1 MAVQTGP
8 TGSTMVDPSTLP
20 AQPQV
25 TFLTGSKAHNFY
37 AK

>member
-8 TGSTMVDPSTLP
+8 TGSTLVDPSTLP
-20 AQPQV
+20 APAPA
-25 TFLTGSKAHNFY
+25 TYLTGSKPHNFR

>member
-8 TGSTMVDPSTLP
+8 TGSTFVSPSTLP
-20 AQPQV
+20 AQATV
-25 TFLTGSKAHNFY
+25 TYLTGSKPHNFR